1 MCFANFT
8 REIPDEIHQKEGLLE
23 MAKNWKCFEKFFTLK
38 KFLDLGRLLVR
49 IRPPKKSL
57 YFSIRKVTHHNETL
71 WVLTWAGHPGEL
83 GHPKNLC
90 IFPPFH
96 FSTWVSHPSQWN
108 YIWKILVFFKKKKK
122 KKSLSVFYHRAC
134 RLEQWDHLRN
144 PFRVFFFFLSSRSPG
159 KIRLLAKILRV
170 SSSYQTGRLNVKFGN
185 LKDQIEKWSFPVQN
199 DTVSNMHC
207 SSSSSSDAESPPAK
221 KERKLWNT
229 GIPVQ
234 LELKLQILSSW
245 RLQSWRDK
253 DEFLTPSCL

>member
-108 YIWKILVFFKKKKK
+108 YIWKILVFFKKKRKRNL
-122 KKSLSVFYHRAC
+122 SLYFIIGHVAWNNETTWEILF
-134 RLEQWDHLRN
+134 
-144 PFRVFFFFLSSRSPG
+144 VFF
-159 KIRLLAKILRV
+159 
-170 SSSYQTGRLNVKFGN
+170 SSSYQAGL
-185 LKDQIEKWSFPVQN
+185 LEKLDYLRKSFV
-199 DTVSNMHC
+199 
-207 SSSSSSDAESPPAK
+207 
-221 KERKLWNT
+221 
-229 GIPVQ
+229 
-234 LELKLQILSSW
+234 
-245 RLQSWRDK
+245 
-253 DEFLTPSCL
+253 FLLPIRRVAWM